1 VALAAIAFFSGAVP
15 AGAATNELTSI
26 LQKGLFEEEAN
37 RNLDAAIAAYQSLVT
52 QFDKDRQVAATAA
65 FRLGECYR
73 KLGKTNEAV
82 VQYQRIIREFSDQNT
97 LANLSRQNLAGMGLS
112 APTSTALSSSAA
124 RQEQR
129 SLLEKQIQLSE
140 QDVAEARKKFE
151 SGVAPQT
158 EVRSAEREVLRLREQ
173 LAALDASRPE
183 LLSLAPDTD
192 AATAAELEASSL
204 RAQVDQLKKL
214 DSAQR
219 RVAVMQNFPNPVLTR
234 LVQDR
239 AEAQQKRVTL
249 GKNYQPDH
257 PEMVNA
263 QELNAL
269 IAAQIDNEVDN
280 VISGLQF
287 KADLAAETAK
297 NLRAKAGG
305 SGTASTRAGAET
317 VTTDEEEKEIRRI
330 QAMVKNSPD
339 LIDAPM
345 SVEGGGRPTPLYRAA
360 AAGQLV
366 VARFLLDNGAD
377 VNKPVFVDFGRQNR
391 TPLHGAAEN
400 GRKAMVELLL
410 SRGANSNLK
419 DSNSNSGEDAGGLTP
434 LHLAAEKGFN
444 AVIEVLLSHKADIN
458 ARRNNGQTPL
468 HTAVT
473 YGQQATVELLLKKG
487 ADVNAVDGAG
497 RTPLFRLPNDAILKL
512 LLAAKADPNVQD
524 KEGRTALSFAAE
536 GGRLA
541 EVKSLL
547 AAKADPNITNKFGRG
562 PLYYATGGN
571 HTEEA
576 QLLLEAK
583 ADPNP
588 PTSSVTL
595 LHLAVART
603 NVAVVEALLR
613 HGAKP
618 NAETPNFPWGGE
630 GQPKWTVLHMAAYQ
644 ANTDVVPALMK
655 AGADP
660 ALRDS
665 RGNTALHYAAG
676 SKRLLEFLLAS
687 KPNVNVTNQ
696 DGDTPLHWAAC
707 ANDIEPATLLL
718 AAGASVNAVNAKGQT
733 PLHLASWKQN
743 ESMAKLLLD
752 HKADP
757 NLRDKEGQTALA
769 LATRGSGFNSYGAAP
784 GVNLP
789 VAPPSGAA
797 QIGSG
802 MVRVGTD
809 GGSSS
814 VAALLRQSGAL
825 EDLSKKDRI
834 DVRRPNGDFSV
845 PVFLRASNDW
855 NHFTLLETI
864 YNFYHGDPL
873 PTAGGRRASRQRPQD
888 VLPFPDLSRIVV
900 IHGGP
905 GARETR
911 KEINLFNGPNR
922 IDCAKDLP
930 LEFGDVVEI
939 PERVH
944 PLDQSSDGLSSE
956 ERASLHECLGEGSI
970 QLQAGTNR
978 VQQVPIFARPSDCI
992 IGSVLGRQSVRQFL
1006 LSSSDLSHVKVMRT
1020 DRATGKKFEW
1030 ILNCSNPN
1038 SLPDLWLRDGDVIEV
1053 PEK

>member
-1 VALAAIAFFSGAVP
+1 MIQSEMAAAPGWNDWRTKMKMRNVLTGNRRVARAVVCGAALAAIAFFPGAAP

-52 QFDKDRQVAATAA
+52 QFDKDRQVAATAI

-82 VQYQRIIREFSDQNT
+82 AQYDRIVREFSDQQT
-97 LANLSRQNLAGMGLS
+97 LATLSRQDLAGLS
-112 APTSTALSSSAA
+112 AAALARPNGGDLANEAERLAAQLAVIDRLKDDPEKQARAVFATFPDDVLGKMLLPLPHLQEQDAWLKANPNLSFDSPPPYTPSPAQTNVTRQTYYVVKEPGGDLIETGEGGVGPGIRTLLERHLKSISDRVAFILENQRARLQILQAVAASPTS
-124 RQEQR
+124 R
-129 SLLEKQIQLSE
+129 
-140 QDVAEARKKFE
+140 
-151 SGVAPQT
+151 
-158 EVRSAEREVLRLREQ
+158 
-173 LAALDASRPE
+173 
-183 LLSLAPDTD
+183 
-192 AATAAELEASSL
+192 
-204 RAQVDQLKKL
+204 
-214 DSAQR
+214 
-219 RVAVMQNFPNPVLTR
+219 
-234 LVQDR
+234 R
-239 AEAQQKRVTL
+239 AEENAAPVT
-249 GKNYQPDH
+249 D
-257 PEMVNA
+257 
-263 QELNAL
+263 
-269 IAAQIDNEVDN
+269 D
-280 VISGLQF
+280 
-287 KADLAAETAK
+287 
-297 NLRAKAGG
+297 
-305 SGTASTRAGAET
+305 
-317 VTTDEEEKEIRRI
+317 EEKEIRRI

-377 VNKPVFVDFGRQNR
+377 VNKPVFVDFRRQNR

-410 SRGANSNLK
+410 SRGADTNPK
-419 DSNSNSGEDAGGLTP
+419 DSNSNSGEDSGGLTP

-468 HTAVT
+468 HTAVD
-473 YGQQATVELLLKKG
+473 YGQQATVELLLQKG
-487 ADVNAVDGAG
+487 ANVNAVDAAG
-497 RTPLFRLPNDAILKL
+497 KTPLFRLPNDAILKL

-595 LHLAVART
+595 LHLAVTRT
-603 NVAVVEALLR
+603 NVALVEALLR
-613 HGAKP
+613 HGAEP
-618 NAETPNFPWGGE
+618 NAETPNFPWGAGS
-630 GQPKWTVLHMAAYQ
+630 QPKWTVLHMAAYQ

-676 SKRLLEFLLAS
+676 NKRILELLLAS

-707 ANDIEPATLLL
+707 AADIEPATLLL
-718 AAGASVNAVNAKGQT
+718 AAGANVNAVNAKGQT
-733 PLHLASWKQN
+733 PLHLVSWKQN
-743 ESMAKLLLD
+743 EAMAQLLLT

-757 NLRDKEGQTALA
+757 NLRDKEGKTPLDVA
-769 LATRGSGFNSYGAAP
+769 SYFTPFVMFAAAP
-784 GVNLP
+784 GVSIP
-789 VAPPSGAA
+789 RGQGGAMGQIPS
-797 QIGSG
+797 
-802 MVRVGTD
+802 RFP
-809 GGSSS
+809 GGRDATPSRF
-814 VAALLRQSGAL
+814 AALLRKSGAL
-825 EDLSKKDRI
+825 DDLSQMDRI
-834 DVRRPNGDFSV
+834 YVRRPDGDISV
-845 PVFLRASNDW
+845 PVFMRASNDW
-855 NHFTLLETI
+855 NHFTLLETV
-864 YNFYHGDPL
+864 YNFYQGNISAL
-873 PTAGGRRASRQRPQD
+873 AGGGSRQNPAEI
-888 VLPFPDLSRIVV
+888 VPFPDLSRIVV
-900 IHGGP
+900 VHRGP
-905 GARETR
+905 GAGETR

-922 IDCAKDLP
+922 IDCAKDMP

-939 PERVH
+939 AERVH
-944 PLDQSSDGLSSE
+944 PLDQSRDGLTKE
-956 ERASLHECLGEGSI
+956 ERDALRECLGDGSI

-978 VQQVPIFARPSDCI
+978 VQQVPIFARASDCI
-992 IGSVLGRQSVRQFL
+992 IGSVLGRQSTRQFL

-1020 DRATGKKFEW
+1020 DRATGKKQEW
-1030 ILNCSNPN
+1030 ILDCSNPN